1 MALQHEKLI
10 AWQRADD
17 LFVTVHVTTRKY
29 FPPEERFALTSQI
42 RRAEYSVPANIV
54 EGVARRST
62 RERAHF
68 LNISEASLA
77 EVGYCLHV
85 ARKSVGY
92 LDEETYAHLDVEVRK
107 TAAPLV
113 GLIRTNR

>member
-42 RRAEYSVPANIV
+42 RRADYSVPANIV

-85 ARKSVGY
+85 ARKIGRISGRRNLRTPRRGSTENRRPARR
-92 LDEETYAHLDVEVRK
+92 LD
-107 TAAPLV
+107 P
-113 GLIRTNR
+113 N